1 MNNVNGSN
9 DSIRTYFWMVHYD
22 VSPAAPPA
30 DGLIPIAAGRKRG
43 IWVLSRN
50 IYGSH
55 ALDFRMPRENE
66 GGTADPATYRGSAD
80 LRNRIL
86 GFYATPQ
93 EANAHLDEV
102 WSQMQE
108 KCGAIYAELHSLRLD
123 VAQEL
128 KIAA

>member
-1 MNNVNGSN
+1 MSGTTN

-43 IWVLSRN
+43 IWVISRN
-50 IYGSH
+50 IYANH
-55 ALDFRMPRENE
+55 TLDFRMPRENE
-66 GGTADPATYRGSAD
+66 GGEPDAATYRGSPD

-86 GFYATPQ
+86 GFYATPE
-93 EANAHLDEV
+93 EANAHLDEL
-102 WSQMQE
+102 WAQMQE
-108 KCGAIYAELHSLRLD
+108 KSGAVYAELHSLRLD

-128 KIAA
+128 KLAA